1 MDPVRLKFFKSGNS
15 RALRIPLALGLED
28 VEEVLVF
35 REGEAL
41 VLKPADAWPEGFFD
55 MEPIPE
61 FAVPAR
67 EGGAVAE
74 ARRRR
79 MGLGRP

>member
-15 RALRIPLALGLED
+15 RALRIPKALGLED
-28 VEEVLVF
+28 VEEVMVF

-41 VLKPADAWPEGFFD
+41 VLKPADAWPEGFFEA
-55 MEPIPE
+55 EPIPD
-61 FAVPAR
+61 FTVPAR
-67 EGGAVAE
+67 QGSAEAE

-79 MGLGRP
+79 LGIRA